1 MKSLKPHLPL
11 RVKTV
16 SLILA
21 RGGSKGI
28 PRKNITDLNGAPLIS
43 YTIEASLNSNVD
55 ETWVSTDC
63 EKIRDAALDC
73 GASVIKRPPEFSTCN
88 SKNEDT
94 LLHFA
99 ENIEFDL
106 LVSIQPTSPLLLT
119 EDIDGGLSLIGKD
132 CDSVFSATKE
142 HWIPRWTSDN
152 QPLDWDIHNRPM
164 RQDMPETYIE
174 NGAFWITSKKQLLK
188 SRLRYSGKIKPYC
201 MPIKRSFQID
211 TLEDLDLM
219 ESILDGIR
227 RIPA

>member
-1 MKSLKPHLPL
+1 M
-11 RVKTV
+11 KTV

-21 RGGSKGI
+21 RGGSKGV
-28 PRKNITDLNGAPLIS
+28 PQKNIKELNGAPLIS
-43 YTIEASLNSNVD
+43 YVIKASLNSNVD

-63 EKIRDAALDC
+63 PEIRDVALYY
-73 GASVIKRPPEFSTCN
+73 GAGVAKRPAEFAADD

-99 ENIEFDL
+99 EDYKHMFDSDFDY
-106 LVSIQPTSPLLLT
+106 LVSIQPTSPLLLS
-119 EDIDGGLSLIGKD
+119 EDINGGLSLIGED

-152 QPLDWDIHNRPM
+152 KPLNWDVNNRPM

-188 SRLRYSGKIKPYC
+188 SKLRYSGKIKPYP
-201 MPIKRSFQID
+201 MPLSRSFQID
-211 TLEDLDLM
+211 TLEDFDLIKCIINNETTKM
-219 ESILDGIR
+219 EK
-227 RIPA
+227 AHK